1 MEAILDDYHNTM
13 LIICNAD
20 QHQRLAVGDAGRER
34 IDVLDGVEPVAA
46 AKRRRQRLH
55 PPADAAKNAADEQEN
70 RRAKQVDEFP
80 ESVAETQLNGK
91 LRLPIFCEAEMC
103 CLCRFCWRF
112 CQS

>member
-1 MEAILDDYHNTM
+1 MEGLCRPRHNGKPPEETPGSSPTGLRISLTAERTPWKPSWM
-13 LIICNAD
+13 TIMTPCLLICNAD

-55 PPADAAKNAADEQEN
+55 PPADAAKNAAGEQEN

-80 ESVAETQLNGK
+80 
-91 LRLPIFCEAEMC
+91 
-103 CLCRFCWRF
+103 
-112 CQS
+112 